1 MSTRSIRRDFKS
13 TDFEETKALI
23 TWNAITEPGD
33 RVAGKLIADFGAQL
47 ALEKFL
53 KRTYLGQDYEQAYQ
67 RWESRYHPKLA
78 DEKIALARK
87 HDLKLLTPS
96 DSSWPLALTDL
107 GVHQPVLLWYRGNP
121 ENFSALN
128 KSVGVVGSRNASHY
142 GQRITAELVSTL
154 VAEDA
159 TVVSGGALGID
170 SVAHRATLG
179 LNGVTVAFMAGSLD
193 KPYPAANFQLFDEIS
208 HSGLLLSEMV
218 PGSNPTRWRF
228 LQRNRLIAAVS
239 NALVVTEAGLR
250 SGSINTVN
258 HAAELDRPIYAI
270 PGPITSPSSAGC
282 NALIRD
288 QLAGI
293 LVDVSELPQEL
304 GWRPVQLS
312 KTDSMGSL
320 ELRAL
325 DALTGKAQHFENIRS
340 LSGLTS
346 IELRVALGGLQL
358 LGLAHG
364 LGDQT
369 WRKINPQRT

>member
-1 MSTRSIRRDFKS
+1 M
-13 TDFEETKALI
+13 
-23 TWNAITEPGD
+23 
-33 RVAGKLIADFGAQL
+33 AGKLIADFGAQL

-78 DEKIALARK
+78 DEKIALAQK

-107 GVHQPVLLWYRGNP
+107 GVHQPALLWYRGNP

-325 DALTGKAQHFENIRS
+325 DALTGKAQHFEDIRS

>member
-1 MSTRSIRRDFKS
+1 M
-13 TDFEETKALI
+13 
-23 TWNAITEPGD
+23 
-33 RVAGKLIADFGAQL
+33 AGKLIADFGAQL

-78 DEKIALARK
+78 DEKIELAQK

-107 GVHQPVLLWYRGNP
+107 GVHQPALLWYRGNP

>member
-1 MSTRSIRRDFKS
+1 
-13 TDFEETKALI
+13 
-23 TWNAITEPGD
+23 
-33 RVAGKLIADFGAQL
+33 
-47 ALEKFL
+47 
-53 KRTYLGQDYEQAYQ
+53 
-67 RWESRYHPKLA
+67 
-78 DEKIALARK
+78 
-87 HDLKLLTPS
+87 
-96 DSSWPLALTDL
+96 
-107 GVHQPVLLWYRGNP
+107 HQPVLLWYRGNP

-142 GQRITAELVSTL
+142 GQRITAELVSTA
-154 VAEDA
+154 VAENA

-193 KPYPAANFQLFDEIS
+193 KPYPAANLQLFDEIS

-288 QLAGI
+288 QLADI
-293 LVDVSELPQEL
+293 LVDVSELPEEL
-304 GWRPVQLS
+304 GWRPIQLS

-325 DALTGKAQHFENIRS
+325 DALTGKAQHFEEIRS